1 MKLQSVASP
10 LCRRQVLAG
19 EFVPTSDSWHGRR
32 AADRQDTFRWRPI
45 NPMAMGHVVFALPGI
60 DRFHLHERLRRELLQ
75 RGHTVTVLCLDPV
88 SHTFWRLQGG
98 DTAFIRPGGTA
109 ADAPLEEFATR
120 ECQRRGLPP
129 QSGTEQRR
137 RRRVRDRLAR
147 LTTGLARWFED
158 HECDLVLF
166 HQGRSA
172 EHHLVQ
178 FTAQRAGS
186 RVLWTGEG
194 LLPHTLQVD
203 ERGIDGDAKALLR
216 SAGDYR
222 VVRGEPALLEACLA
236 NLLARTAPSAL
247 SGREPVVPSLWSR
260 LACASGAW
268 SRRGLEG
275 VWAALCDW
283 RRALPQPPD
292 EALPRFELPGRAFV
306 TVLLQDAEDDRVRL
320 DAVSPPAAE
329 ELVSAATLATA
340 SLDPRLCVLVVEPP
354 RGLRRTFRGLPMP
367 GVHFLPAH
375 AAPEATI
382 TAVATITIN
391 HPLASAGLLAGTP
404 VLHVGSALYGLHGV
418 TTKVTTAGLSD
429 ALRRGVERDHPTLRQ
444 RFLSWLFGYGHV
456 WCSATQPD
464 HNGLM
469 GLVQAIEARLGAHA
483 GDHADLPYRRGPSWP
498 LAAEGRGH

>member
-1 MKLQSVASP
+1 VLGGGFHAD
-10 LCRRQVLAG
+10 LCHTAV
-19 EFVPTSDSWHGRR
+19 RR
-32 AADRQDTFRWRPI
+32 AADRQATFRCHPI
-45 NPMAMGHVVFALPGI
+45 NAKAMGHVVFALPGI

-98 DTAFIRPGGTA
+98 DTAFVRPRSPA
-109 ADAPLEEFATR
+109 ADAPLEELAAR
-120 ECQRRGLPP
+120 ECQLRGLPP
-129 QSGTEQRR
+129 QGGTGPRW

-147 LTTGLARWFED
+147 LSTGLARWFED
-158 HECDLVLF
+158 HACNLVLF

-178 FTAQRAGS
+178 LAAQRAGS

-203 ERGIDGDAKALLR
+203 ERGIDGDAKALQR
-216 SAGDYR
+216 CAGDYR
-222 VVRGEPALLEACLA
+222 VVRGEPALLEACLT

-247 SGREPVVPSLWSR
+247 SGCEPVVPSLGSR
-260 LACASGAW
+260 LACVWPAW
-268 SRRGLEG
+268 SLRGLDG
-275 VWAALCDW
+275 ARAALWAW
-283 RRALPQPPD
+283 RRALPRAPD
-292 EALPRFELPGRAFV
+292 ETAPRFELPGRAFV
-306 TVLLQDAEDDRVRL
+306 TVLLQDAADDRVRL
-320 DAVSPPAAE
+320 DAVSPPTAE
-329 ELVSAATLATA
+329 ELVSAAILATA

-354 RGLRRTFRGLPMP
+354 RGLSGRDWRGLMMP

-375 AAPEATI
+375 AAPEATA

-418 TTKVTTAGLSD
+418 TTKVTTAGLCD
-429 ALRRGVERDHPTLRQ
+429 ALRAAVERDHPTLRQ

-469 GLVQAIEARLGAHA
+469 GLVQAIEARLGKHS
-483 GDHADLPYRRGPSWP
+483 GEHADLPYRRGPSWP
-498 LAAEGRGH
+498 LAAEGRGN

>member
-1 MKLQSVASP
+1 
-10 LCRRQVLAG
+10 
-19 EFVPTSDSWHGRR
+19 
-32 AADRQDTFRWRPI
+32 
-45 NPMAMGHVVFALPGI
+45 MGHVVFALPGI

-88 SHTFWRLQGG
+88 SHAFWRLQGG
-98 DTAFIRPGGTA
+98 DTAFIRPQRPAGE
-109 ADAPLEEFATR
+109 APLEELAAR
-120 ECQRRGLPP
+120 ECRRRGLVP
-129 QSGTEQRR
+129 QSRVEQRR
-137 RRRVRDRLAR
+137 RGRVRDRLAR
-147 LTTGLARWFED
+147 LETGIARWFED
-158 HECDLVLF
+158 HACDLVLF

-178 FTAQRAGS
+178 FKAQQAGS

-222 VVRGEPALLEACLA
+222 VVRGEPALLEACLT

-247 SGREPVVPSLWSR
+247 SGREPVVPSLWDR
-260 LACASGAW
+260 LACVAAAW
-268 SRRGLEG
+268 SLRGLEG
-275 VWAALCDW
+275 ARAAVCDW
-283 RRALPQPPD
+283 RRAMPLPPS
-292 EALPRFELPGRAFV
+292 EAQPRFELPGRAFV

-320 DAVSPPAAE
+320 DATSPPTAE
-329 ELVSAATLATA
+329 ELVSAAILATA

-354 RGLRRTFRGLPMP
+354 RGLSGRVFRRLQMP
-367 GVHFLPAH
+367 GVHFLPPH
-375 AAPEATI
+375 AAPEATA

-404 VLHVGSALYGLHGV
+404 VLHLGSALYGLHGV
-418 TTKVTTAGLSD
+418 TTKVTLAELSD
-429 ALRRGVERDHPTLRQ
+429 ALRRAVERDHPTLRQ

-456 WCSATQPD
+456 WCSPTQPD

-469 GLVQAIEARLGAHA
+469 GLVQAIEARLGKHS

-498 LAAEGRGH
+498 LAAEGRGN

>member
-1 MKLQSVASP
+1 
-10 LCRRQVLAG
+10 
-19 EFVPTSDSWHGRR
+19 
-32 AADRQDTFRWRPI
+32 
-45 NPMAMGHVVFALPGI
+45 MGHIVFAAPGI

-75 RGHTVTVLCLDPV
+75 RGHTVTVLCLNAV
-88 SHTFWRLQGG
+88 SHSFWSVQGG
-98 DTAFIRPGGTA
+98 DTAIIRPRSPA
-109 ADAPLEEFATR
+109 AEAPVEELAAR
-120 ECQRRGLPP
+120 ECRRRGLPP
-129 QSGTEQRR
+129 QSRAEQRR

-147 LTTGLARWFED
+147 LETGLARWFED
-158 HECDLVLF
+158 HACDVVLF

-178 FTAQRAGS
+178 FAAQRAGS

-222 VVRGEPALLEACLA
+222 VVRGEPALLEACLT
-236 NLLARTAPSAL
+236 NLLARTTPSGL
-247 SGREPVVPSLWSR
+247 SSREPAVPSLWSR
-260 LACASGAW
+260 LACVWPAW
-268 SRRGLEG
+268 SQRGFEG
-275 VWAALCDW
+275 ARAALCDW
-283 RRALPQPPD
+283 RRALPLRPS

-306 TVLLQDAEDDRVRL
+306 TVLLQDAEDDRVSL
-320 DAVSPPAAE
+320 DAVSPPTAE
-329 ELVSAATLATA
+329 DLVSAAMLATA

-354 RGLRRTFRGLPMP
+354 RGLSGRNFRRLLMP

-375 AAPEATI
+375 AAPEAAA

-404 VLHVGSALYGLHGV
+404 VVHLGSALYGLHGV
-418 TTKVTTAGLSD
+418 TTKVTTAELPD
-429 ALRRGVERDHPTLRQ
+429 ALRRAVERDHPTLRQ

-456 WCSATQPD
+456 WCSATLPD

-469 GLVQAIEARLGAHA
+469 GLVQAIEARLGQRS
-483 GDHADLPYRRGPSWP
+483 GDHTDLPYRRGPSWP
-498 LAAEGRGH
+498 LAAEGRGNS

>member
-1 MKLQSVASP
+1 
-10 LCRRQVLAG
+10 
-19 EFVPTSDSWHGRR
+19 
-32 AADRQDTFRWRPI
+32 
-45 NPMAMGHVVFALPGI
+45 MGHVVFALPGI

-88 SHTFWRLQGG
+88 SHAFWRLQGG
-98 DTAFIRPGGTA
+98 DTAFIRPQRPAGE
-109 ADAPLEEFATR
+109 APLEELAAR
-120 ECQRRGLPP
+120 ECRRRGLVP
-129 QSGTEQRR
+129 QSRVEQRR
-137 RRRVRDRLAR
+137 RGRVRDRLAR
-147 LTTGLARWFED
+147 LETGIACWFED
-158 HECDLVLF
+158 HACDLVLF

-178 FTAQRAGS
+178 FAAQQAGS

-222 VVRGEPALLEACLA
+222 VVRGEPALLEACLT
-236 NLLARTAPSAL
+236 NLLARTTPSGL
-247 SGREPVVPSLWSR
+247 VGREPAVPSLWSR
-260 LACASGAW
+260 LACVPAAW
-268 SRRGLEG
+268 SLRGLAG
-275 VWAALCDW
+275 ARAALCDW
-283 RRALPQPPD
+283 RRALPPRPN

-306 TVLLQDAEDDRVRL
+306 TVLLQDPEDDRVRL
-320 DAVSPPAAE
+320 DAVSAPTAE
-329 ELVSAATLATA
+329 ELVSAAMLATA
-340 SLDPRLCVLVVEPP
+340 SLDARLCVLVVEPP
-354 RGLRRTFRGLPMP
+354 RGLSGRNFHRLLMP

-375 AAPEATI
+375 AAPEATA

-404 VLHVGSALYGLHGV
+404 VVHLGSALYGLPGV
-418 TTKVTTAGLSD
+418 TARVTTAELSG
-429 ALRRGVERDHPTLRQ
+429 ALRRAVERDHPTLRQ

-469 GLVQAIEARLGAHA
+469 GLVQAIEARLGPRT
-483 GDHADLPYRRGPSWP
+483 GEHADLAYRRGPSWP
-498 LAAEGRGH
+498 LAAEGRG